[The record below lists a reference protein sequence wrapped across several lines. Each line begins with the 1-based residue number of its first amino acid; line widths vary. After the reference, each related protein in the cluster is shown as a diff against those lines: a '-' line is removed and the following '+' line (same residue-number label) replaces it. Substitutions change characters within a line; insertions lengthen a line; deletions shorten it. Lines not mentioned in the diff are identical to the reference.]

1 MHRYELHLDA
11 MKRLYFYRAGR
22 FYKLP
27 KDSCLASNA
36 RSFSN
41 DCTNLQKGLMVLG
54 EEADDVKLPT
64 IPLAK
69 FDTCI
74 EVYNNNNF
82 IKYGY

>member
-1 MHRYELHLDA
+1 
-11 MKRLYFYRAGR
+11 
-22 FYKLP
+22 
-27 KDSCLASNA
+27 
-36 RSFSN
+36 
-41 DCTNLQKGLMVLG
+41 MVLG